1 MMKLIR
7 KIRKKYK
14 TPLPARITSETIEQ
28 HREHI
33 LAGGRKF
40 KYPIQYARHKL
51 VINAILI
58 SVAAIIIAIVVGW
71 WQLYPQQNTSSFMY
85 HVTKVIP
92 VPVAYVDGQPVLYS
106 DYLMKYLSS
115 IHYLERKEQ
124 LNVKT
129 DNGKR
134 QVEYIKQKSMEYVIE
149 NAYAAKLAKDY
160 SISVSNSE
168 LDKYLKGLR
177 QTSAGEISEQTNNAV
192 ILDYYGWTPDEYR
205 YMVGKE
211 LLRQEVSYTM
221 DKDAQKTADSVESI
235 LTNKPKSIMKTLA
248 ATISKT
254 SGINTIFGDSGW
266 VPKTNQDGG
275 LAQVA
280 AKLNKSEISPVIK
293 SAISSGFYIIRL
305 LDINSSQVSYE
316 YINIPLT
323 AFAKSL
329 KNIEKSGKVT
339 KFISIPNDINIQP

>member
-1 MMKLIR
+1 
-7 KIRKKYK
+7 
-14 TPLPARITSETIEQ
+14 
-28 HREHI
+28 
-33 LAGGRKF
+33 
-40 KYPIQYARHKL
+40 
-51 VINAILI
+51 
-58 SVAAIIIAIVVGW
+58 
-71 WQLYPQQNTSSFMY
+71 
-85 HVTKVIP
+85 
-92 VPVAYVDGQPVLYS
+92 
-106 DYLMKYLSS
+106 MKYLSS

-129 DNGKR
+129 DDGKR

-149 NAYAAKLAKDY
+149 NTYAEKLAKDY
-160 SISVSNSE
+160 GISVSNSE
-168 LDKYLKGLR
+168 LDKYLKDLR

-221 DKDAQKTADSVESI
+221 DKDAQKTADSVESTLI
-235 LTNKPKSIMKTLA
+235 NKPKSIMQTLA

-254 SGINTIFGDSGW
+254 SGINAVSGVSGW

-280 AKLNKSEISPVIK
+280 AKLKKSEISTVIK
-293 SAISSGFYIIRL
+293 STISSGFYIIKL

-316 YINIPLT
+316 YINVPLT

-329 KNIEKSGKVT
+329 NNIEKSGKVT
-339 KFISIPNDINIQP
+339 KFISIPNDTNIQP

>member
-1 MMKLIR
+1 LINKLRRR
-7 KIRKKYK
+7 KNA
-14 TPLPARITSETIEQ
+14 PLPARITSDTIEQ

-58 SVAAIIIAIVVGW
+58 SITAVIIALVVGW
-71 WQLYPQQNTSSFMY
+71 WQLYPEQNTSEFMY

-115 IHYLERKEQ
+115 VHYLEQKEQ
-124 LNVKT
+124 LNIKT
-129 DNGKR
+129 DDGKR
-134 QVEYIKQKSMEYVIE
+134 QIEYVKQKSMEYVIE
-149 NAYAAKLAKDY
+149 NAYASKLA
-160 SISVSNSE
+160 SELNVSVSSSE
-168 LDKYLKGLR
+168 LDKYLKSLR
-177 QTSAGEISEQTNNAV
+177 QTNAGEISEQTNNAV

-211 LLRQEVSYTM
+211 LLRQKVSYAM
-221 DKDAQKTADSVESI
+221 DKVAQSTANNVETI
-235 LTNKPKSIMKTLA
+235 LKNKPKSTLKIVA

-254 SGINTIFGDSGW
+254 SSEKAVYGISGW

-275 LAQVA
+275 LAAEA
-280 AKLNKSEISPVIK
+280 AKLKKSKTSMVIK
-293 SAISSGFYIIRL
+293 STLGEGYYVIRL
-305 LDINSSQVSYE
+305 LNSNNSQVNYE
-316 YINIPLT
+316 YINVPLT
-323 AFAKSL
+323 AFIKSL
-329 KNIEKSGKVT
+329 NDIEKSGKVSR
-339 KFISIPNDINIQP
+339 FISIPNDITVQ